1 VILVLIIGADVTHP
15 GIESKVNSKITQT
28 QFMLILIVVC
38 LQFPSLA
45 AVTASLDRTG
55 MPFQMHI
62 QAQRRPEKGAAEVIT
77 GLGEIMKS
85 FITTFVTKTGHKP
98 RKILY
103 YRDGVGDGQFGEV
116 SSKSPSSNFPPP
128 RSSSSF

>member
-1 VILVLIIGADVTHP
+1 M
-15 GIESKVNSKITQT
+15 
-28 QFMLILIVVC
+28 FC

-45 AVTASLDRTG
+45 AVTASIDRTG

-77 GLGEIMKS
+77 GLGDIIKN
-85 FITTFVTKTGHKP
+85 FIITFVSKTGHKP

-116 SSKSPSSNFPPP
+116 SSKSQLTATPVLILVPGFVQPPVL
-128 RSSSSF
+128 